1 MNGHTLQ
8 VFFYELRRNFRRKG
22 YLFTTFGIPLVAIV
36 LLLGYQ
42 FIQSRNQGDGTN
54 AGSGGTPPTE
64 AIEFDALR
72 SAGYVDETG
81 MFDDPGDLSS
91 FLSLYPNEAA
101 AQAALESDEI
111 QAYYVIP
118 ADYLDTGE
126 VLLVMP
132 QFNLGQINEGPVR
145 QLVLNTL
152 SEGVDEDILL
162 RLVDPTNIREINLA
176 LTTAD
181 DEQPQDEGVAFALV
195 YVFALIL
202 LLSLFT
208 TNGYLL
214 QTVIEERETRLI
226 EILISTVRPTQLLT
240 GKILSLGLLGLLQI
254 VVWIGGVYAVAQIAA
269 GGQLGQTVGI
279 LATLANIRLP
289 LDMLPILLVY
299 FVLAYLLF
307 AGLYGILGALSNSM
321 REGPQYA
328 AVFTLP
334 AVIPLYFTALF
345 ASVPDGSLPTILSL
359 IPITAPV
366 AMSMRLAIS
375 TVPAWQIII
384 SLALLAVTVV
394 AVMWAAGRI
403 FRVQILL
410 AGQMPKLKDIPRL
423 LRG

>member
-1 MNGHTLQ
+1 MNGHTLK
-8 VFFYELRRNFRRKG
+8 VFLYELRRNLRRRG
-22 YLFTTFGIPLVAIV
+22 YLFTTFGIPLIAIV

-42 FIQSRNQGDGTN
+42 FIQDRNQGDAGGDAGT
-54 AGSGGTPPTE
+54 GGLPVD
-64 AIEFDALR
+64 AFDLDDLR
-72 SAGYVDETG
+72 RAGYVDETG
-81 MFDDPGDLSS
+81 MFSDPGDLASM
-91 FLSLYPNEAA
+91 LTPYADEAA
-101 AQAALESDEI
+101 AQAALEADEI

-118 ADYLDTGE
+118 ANYLETGE
-126 VLLVMP
+126 VLLVLP
-132 QFNLGQINEGPVR
+132 RFNLGLINEGTIR
-145 QLVLNTL
+145 QLILNKL
-152 SEGVDEDILL
+152 SEGVDEDVLL
-162 RLVDPTNIREINLA
+162 RLVDPSNIREINLS

-181 DEQPQDEGVAFALV
+181 AEQPQDEGTAFALV
-195 YVFALIL
+195 YGFSIIL
-202 LLSLFT
+202 LISLFT

-226 EILISTVRPTQLLT
+226 EILISTVRPTQLLI
-240 GKILSLGLLGLLQI
+240 GKIMALGLLGLLQI
-254 VVWIGGVYAVAQIAA
+254 VVWIGGVYLIAQLAA
-269 GGQLGQTVGI
+269 GGQLGETVGI

-289 LDMLPILLVY
+289 LNTLPILLVY

-328 AVFTLP
+328 AIFTLP
-334 AVIPLYFTALF
+334 AVIPLYFTAVF
-345 ASVPDGSLPTILSL
+345 ASQPDGSLPTILSL
-359 IPITAPV
+359 IPLTSPV
-366 AMSMRLAIS
+366 AMSMRLAVS
-375 TVPAWQIII
+375 TVPEWQIIV

>member
-1 MNGHTLQ
+1 M
-8 VFFYELRRNFRRKG
+8 
-22 YLFTTFGIPLVAIV
+22 LV
-36 LLLGYQ
+36 LP
-42 FIQSRNQGDGTN
+42 R
-54 AGSGGTPPTE
+54 
-64 AIEFDALR
+64 
-72 SAGYVDETG
+72 
-81 MFDDPGDLSS
+81 
-91 FLSLYPNEAA
+91 
-101 AQAALESDEI
+101 
-111 QAYYVIP
+111 
-118 ADYLDTGE
+118 
-126 VLLVMP
+126 
-132 QFNLGQINEGPVR
+132 FNLGHISEGPIR
-145 QLVLNTL
+145 QLILNTL
-152 SEGVDEDILL
+152 SKGVEEDVFL
-162 RLVDPTNIREINLA
+162 RLIDPSNIREINES
-176 LTTAD
+176 LTLTAD
-181 DEQPQDEGVAFALV
+181 QQPRDEGTAFALV

-240 GKILSLGLLGLLQI
+240 GKILALGILGLLQI
-254 VVWIGGVYAVAQIAA
+254 IVWIGGVYLIAQIAA

-289 LDMLPILLVY
+289 LNTLPILLVY
-299 FVLAYLLF
+299 FVLAYLMF

-334 AVIPLYFTALF
+334 AVIPLYFTAVF
-345 ASVPDGSLPTILSL
+345 ASQPDGSLPTILSL

-375 TVPAWQIII
+375 TVPAWQIIV
-384 SLALLAVTVV
+384 SLALLAVTVFV
-394 AVMWAAGRI
+394 VMWAAGRI